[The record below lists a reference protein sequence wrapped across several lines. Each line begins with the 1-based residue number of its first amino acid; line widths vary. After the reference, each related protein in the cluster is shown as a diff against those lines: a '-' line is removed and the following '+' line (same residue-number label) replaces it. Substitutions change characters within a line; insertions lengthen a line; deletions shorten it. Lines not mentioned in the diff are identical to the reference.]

1 MMQTYPGNGGVGDT
15 DRCRWA
21 PASLS
26 RMSSR
31 WNQRTPFIPD
41 TILKVC
47 SWKCRSTLKTQSFFN
62 WDVMKCKQIY
72 LVVSM
77 VPVKHC

>member
-31 WNQRTPFIPD
+31 WNQQTPFIHD

-47 SWKCRSTLKTQSFFN
+47 TVVENAEAPLKLRA
-62 WDVMKCKQIY
+62 Y
-72 LVVSM
+72 LIGT
-77 VPVKHC
+77 